1 MNNYQELAAR
11 TLIDKP
17 DFKIPAEEQ
26 QLLQDLLKL
35 AVLTGRAIELAKKG
49 ILHRHGM
56 DYRSLNLTL
65 LNIVDHVQEVREG
78 NPSSEPWSL
87 LTDPQIMEVWNTF
100 GLVGEASEVAE
111 KVYQSVTDN
120 LRPDLFKELG
130 DTSWYIAALCTK
142 LDYSMKEV
150 MEANIEKLRK
160 RYPEGY
166 SSEDSKKRV
175 DIQGEDK

>member
-17 DFKIPAEEQ
+17 DRKIPAEEQ

-35 AVLTGRAIELAKKG
+35 AVMTGRAIELAKKG

-65 LNIVDHVQEVREG
+65 LDIVDHLQNVREG

-87 LTDPQIMEVWNTF
+87 LTDPQTMMVWNTF
-100 GLVGEASEVAE
+100 GLVGEAGEVAE
-111 KVYQSVTDN
+111 KVYEAVAEN
-120 LRPDLFKELG
+120 EPFDLHKEIG

-142 LDYSMKEV
+142 LGYSLNAV
-150 MEANIEKLRK
+150 QEANIEKLKK
-160 RYPEGY
+160 RFPNGY
-166 SSEDSKKRV
+166 SSEDSMKRV
-175 DIQGEDK
+175 DTQEV